1 MWALYILFIISDQSY
16 KQVGSFTP
24 RKAHFYILIL
34 MFKSYWREDRIR
46 AAPGAPALRLI
57 DEECLARHT
66 RKDLFEELLDE
77 GDGDRRRPSPD
88 GAVAMAKREWS
99 ERMEEEAEESDHPGC
114 KCSKIDCLKLYC
126 ECFAKGRLCNRNCI
140 CTGCQN
146 HPGNCHSIFQAQ
158 QVANYRN
165 PGHFPGVPAFV
176 PARRC
181 TCKKSSCRKNYCE
194 CYRAGVKCGA
204 ACECTD
210 CHNGAPCHQHDPSL
224 PFAWMETDNRIE
236 ISSTA

>member
-1 MWALYILFIISDQSY
+1 
-16 KQVGSFTP
+16 
-24 RKAHFYILIL
+24 
-34 MFKSYWREDRIR
+34 MFKSYWREDRK
-46 AAPGAPALRLI
+46 AAPQPPPALRLI
-57 DEECLARHT
+57 DEECLVRHA

-77 GDGDRRRPSPD
+77 GDRRRPSPD
-88 GAVAMAKREWS
+88 GAVAVAKREWAV
-99 ERMEEEAEESDHPGC
+99 RMEEEMEVEGEGEHPGC

-146 HPGNCHSIFQAQ
+146 HAGNCHSIFHAQ
-158 QVANYRN
+158 QVANHRN

-204 ACECTD
+204 ACECVD
-210 CHNGAPCHQHDPSL
+210 CHNGGSCQHHDPSPAPSPS